1 MESRPTRAHTI
12 QRLCAAP
19 LPSTGGEFSY
29 LIAGGACSGQQWFLP
44 LQGTTPYM
52 QLKMGIRDNLKKMMM
67 KKEMTQYLVQRMTK
81 RNGLSNYIDF
91 TKLPDILHPATWCA
105 CWLMLKCHGGRFKW
119 LETSTARPVR
129 SYVLV
134 AQHQNKF
141 LQHLCILHR
150 PLGNV

>member
-1 MESRPTRAHTI
+1 MELKPTRAHTI

-29 LIAGGACSGQQWFLP
+29 LIAGGACSGQRWFLP

-67 KKEMTQYLVQRMTK
+67 KKEMTQYLLQRTTK

-134 AQHQNKF
+134 AQHQNKS

>member
-1 MESRPTRAHTI
+1 
-12 QRLCAAP
+12 
-19 LPSTGGEFSY
+19 
-29 LIAGGACSGQQWFLP
+29 
-44 LQGTTPYM
+44 M
-52 QLKMGIRDNLKKMMM
+52 QLKMGIRDNLQKMMM
-67 KKEMTQYLVQRMTK
+67 KKETTQYLLQRMTK

-91 TKLPDILHPATWCA
+91 AKLPDILHLATWYA

-134 AQHQNKF
+134 ARHQNKF